1 MELNRTNLT
10 NMRTALNL
18 RFKEGIE
25 GYKPLYQQLV
35 MVEGDIAHDAI
46 EFPFIEQFDGMRE
59 WLGERQ
65 FKSLK
70 THKIRVVERRFE
82 NSISIPRRSIETDNW
97 GMYNTT
103 ITKMGEGVEKLWDKL
118 TIGALANPEPWFDGL
133 AFYVANRKYGT
144 GKTAGT
150 INNTAALAL
159 GFANFGTFFLQMS
172 TMTGAN
178 GEPIDSRPTHLI
190 VGPALEDTARIILT
204 QDKYKDAEGNEV
216 LNPHKGKCQLIVH
229 PLLKGD
235 YANDWYLGKFDSV
248 MKPLLLLKNKVGA
261 LVALDSETDENVFLR
276 DEVVYGTSAYG
287 NAAALFPHLLGRSRP
302 SAG

>member
-35 MVEGDIAHDAI
+35 MIEGDIAHDAI
-46 EFPFIEQFDGMRE
+46 EFPFVEQFDGMRE

-118 TIGALANPEPWFDGL
+118 TIGALANPEDWFDGK
-133 AFYVANRKYGT
+133 AFYVADRKYGT
-144 GKTAGT
+144 GKTAGI

-159 GFANFGTFFLQMS
+159 GFANFGTFYLQMS
-172 TMTGAN
+172 TLTGAN

-190 VGPALEDTARIILT
+190 VGPALEDTARIILN

-261 LVALDSETDENVFLR
+261 LVALDSDTDENVFLR